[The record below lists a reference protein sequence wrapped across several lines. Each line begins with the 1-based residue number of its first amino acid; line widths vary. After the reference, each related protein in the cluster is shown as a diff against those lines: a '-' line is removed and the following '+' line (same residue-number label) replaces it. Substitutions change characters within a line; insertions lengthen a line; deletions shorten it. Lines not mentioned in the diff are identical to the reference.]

1 MEAAKN
7 VVEETYRNLQ
17 TPSQKQDG
25 QRAEYSTEL
34 IAAINAIF
42 ALFRLN
48 WENQYRAAYAS
59 DDEKYVK
66 KMWASKL
73 EKYPASAI
81 REAASEAVDKDQ
93 FLPNIARMKELIKG
107 NRKALHQDYIE
118 QKHDE
123 LSDEFIDEQI
133 ANLRAIMNG
142 DD

>member
-1 MEAAKN
+1 MKAINANETLIQLKN
-7 VVEETYRNLQ
+7 
-17 TPSQKQDG
+17 PSPTQNG
-25 QRAEYSTEL
+25 QNHQYSTEL
-34 IAAINAIF
+34 INAINAIF
-42 ALFRLN
+42 TLFRLN
-48 WENQYRAAYAS
+48 WENQYRAAYAG